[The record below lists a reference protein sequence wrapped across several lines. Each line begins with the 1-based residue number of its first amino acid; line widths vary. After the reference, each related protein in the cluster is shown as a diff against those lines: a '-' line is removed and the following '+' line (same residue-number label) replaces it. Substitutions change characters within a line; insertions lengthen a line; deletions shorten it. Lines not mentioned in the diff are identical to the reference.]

1 MVPAVSMSCTD
12 MIAKWEA
19 LFPINGDDAATV
31 EIDVWPFIEDFT
43 GDVISRA
50 AFGTSYEQG
59 RRIFELQKEQVK
71 LVLEIMQ
78 FMFIPGW
85 RYIYIYIY
93 LQLFPIF

>member
-1 MVPAVSMSCTD
+1 MCGKTEQNMVPAVSLSCSD

-19 LFPINGDDAATV
+19 LFPCNGDDV
-31 EIDVWPFIEDFT
+31 EIDVWPFIEDFS

-50 AFGTSYEQG
+50 AFGTSHEQG

-85 RYIYIYIY
+85 RW
-93 LQLFPIF
+93 